1 MPNLRLDQIVHTSL
15 VDTYLNYATQKTNIG
30 ISGLVTN
37 GSTVNFTGTIPYSRS
52 NTRAD
57 IYARNL
63 NTGEKRPTSGGSS
76 ESPYQYV
83 STETAS
89 VLVNYDGS
97 NINITFSIFNG
108 TGADITLITQVME
121 MTAVEY
127 QVPF

>member
-1 MPNLRLDQIVHTSL
+1 MPNLRLDNIIHTSL
-15 VDTYLNYATQKTNIG
+15 VDTYLNYATPKTNIVL
-30 ISGLVTN
+30 SGLVAN
-37 GSTVNFTGTIPYSRS
+37 GNTVNFTGTIPYSRS

-57 IYARNL
+57 IYAKNL

-76 ESPYQYV
+76 QSPYQFV

-108 TGADITLITQVME
+108 TGVDITLTSQTME
-121 MTAVEY
+121 MTAAEY